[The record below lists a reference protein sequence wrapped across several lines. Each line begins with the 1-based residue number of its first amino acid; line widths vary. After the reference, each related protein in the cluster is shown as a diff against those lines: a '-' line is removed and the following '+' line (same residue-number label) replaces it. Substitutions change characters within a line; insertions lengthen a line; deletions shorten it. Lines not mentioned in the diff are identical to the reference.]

1 MVWVWEM
8 LTAMVDLICWKKNGW
23 WQQTATVGELFRFHA
38 FPFAQSGGSQM
49 FAYDFDGDGDNDII
63 SVQNAHG
70 WGLTWFE
77 QRGSDG
83 EIGFVPRQI
92 LPDRFDASADVNISQ
107 MHSLALADI
116 DGDGVQD
123 VITGKRFYAHGGKDP
138 GAHQLPVLYWFRTV
152 RGGPEVQFEPH
163 LIDELTGVGTQLTV
177 GDVTGNGAPDIVV
190 GNKLGTS
197 IVVNSGTHDDSE
209 DTLTGLQ
216 KQIGST
222 NFAEVVRSADPLSP
236 EDEKATFLLP
246 PGFSV
251 ELVVAE
257 PAIAKP
263 MNMAFD
269 DRGRLWVTSSEEY
282 PIAAPADQEGK
293 DKIVVLEDKD
303 GDGHRETITVF
314 ADGLNIPIGLYPYKD
329 GVICFSIPNI
339 WFLRDTDGDGTA
351 DKREKLYGP
360 VGYERDTH
368 GMCNGFTRGFD
379 GWLYACHGFNNHTTV
394 AGADGHEI
402 TMQSGNTFRMRLD
415 GSRIEH
421 FTHGLVNPYG
431 MSQTPSG
438 DLLVADCHTKPVTLL
453 ISDGYYDSFGKP
465 HDGLGY
471 VPNVMNHLH
480 GSTAIGGIA
489 QYNSTVFPAAYH
501 GNTFGGNVM
510 TGRINRNSLQQVGSS
525 IQGREEPDLLIA
537 ADPWFRPVDLQVG
550 PDGALYV
557 ADFYNRIIGHYEVKL
572 DHPGRDRHRGRVWKI
587 AYKPTDQRRDAG
599 ANSPPLQPL
608 RAQTADEFF
617 AVLAS
622 ADQTQRALATDRL
635 VDGYPSA
642 AATLA
647 QGGLSHASE
656 FVRAHSLWVLQR
668 LNRLPDAALVAA
680 AGDPA
685 ELVRIHAHRVMFD
698 RAALTAP
705 LQETLS
711 VGLLDSSPLVR
722 RVAVHVAAQH
732 PAPERIGQL
741 MEMFHKTP
749 GNDVHL
755 RHSIRMALR
764 NLLRDPT
771 LMKQIAANVNPE
783 DVKLIAGICLGL
795 GTPEAGDFLVSNL
808 RALSDVE
815 PAMFSEYIK
824 FAVRYVS
831 ADTVAEI
838 TSIARQRFE
847 GNADLQLT
855 LLQACREG
863 FSQRGSQLP
872 PVIKAWATDVAG
884 EFLDLKDGQLPP
896 RGGRRISWAYVPH
909 PESPESDNTFATSIT
924 RTSSD
929 GMQNAPLISSFPRGE
944 RRTGIYRSGQF
955 DIDGPFHFYMAGHDG
970 VPSKDPGRKNFVRLR
985 DASTHETLQTWYPPR
1000 NDTAQK
1006 FEWTPDAPNP
1016 VCSYVEIVDGD
1027 TESAF
1032 AWLAVGRFSVSGL
1045 NPRTSAGRQGKGIAL
1060 VGDFRLTG
1068 LRPVMVELL
1077 RRRRFN
1083 VAAAAVVSLTLA
1095 TMESDSQLHAL
1106 AAAVP
1111 TQGMTLQQR
1120 SAAYDDLISGADSQT
1135 PKLMAGIMKVA
1146 TSAEQLRI
1154 AQSLCRD
1161 VAGATLLVAMA
1172 EKGAAAAELLRR
1184 PVIADPVAAFG
1195 NADLSSRVEGVI
1207 KDLPDANA
1215 AVEQLI
1221 KDARAEYLRQPGK
1234 ATAGTALFEKNCSV
1248 CHQIAG
1254 KGKKVGPNLDGIGKR
1269 GLDRLV
1275 EDILDPNRNV
1285 DVAFRSTTVLT
1296 TAGKVVSGL
1305 SKGIDGARLV
1315 VVNSKGEEISIPED
1329 EIEEQLVSR
1338 RSPMPGNIS
1347 EVVNRQQ
1354 FRDLLAWLLSR

>member
-1 MVWVWEM
+1 M
-8 LTAMVDLICWKKNGW
+8 
-23 WQQTATVGELFRFHA
+23 
-38 FPFAQSGGSQM
+38 
-49 FAYDFDGDGDNDII
+49 GDVCD
-63 SVQNAHG
+63 
-70 WGLTWFE
+70 
-77 QRGSDG
+77 
-83 EIGFVPRQI
+83 P
-92 LPDRFDASADVNISQ
+92 
-107 MHSLALADI
+107 DI

-123 VITGKRFYAHGGKDP
+123 VVTGKRFYAHGGKDP

-152 RGGPEVQFEPH
+152 RGGPEVRFEPH

-177 GDVTGNGAPDIVV
+177 GDVTGNGHSDIVV

-197 IVVNSGTHDDSE
+197 IVVNSGTAVDNE
-209 DTLTGLQ
+209 KALTRLQ
-216 KQIGST
+216 QQIGST
-222 NFAEVVRSADPLSP
+222 DFAEIVRSAEPLSP

-246 PGFSV
+246 PGFSA

-257 PAIAKP
+257 PTIAKP

-269 DRGRLWVTSSEEY
+269 ERGRLWVTSSEEY
-282 PIAAPADQEGK
+282 PIAAPADREGK
-293 DKIVVLEDKD
+293 DKIVVLEDQD
-303 GDGHRETITVF
+303 GDGHRETITTF

-339 WFLRDTDGDGTA
+339 WFLRDTDGDGRA

-402 TMQSGNTFRMRLD
+402 TMQSGNIFRMRLD

-421 FTHGLVNPYG
+421 FTHGLVNPFG
-431 MSQTPSG
+431 MCQTPAG
-438 DLLVADCHTKPVTLL
+438 DLLVADCHTKPISLL
-453 ISDGYYDSFGKP
+453 IPDGYYNSFGKP

-471 VPNVMNHLH
+471 VPNVMDHLH

-489 QYNSTVFPAAYH
+489 QYNSSVFPAVYH

-525 IQGREEPDLLIA
+525 IQAREEPDLLIA

-587 AYKPTDQRRDAG
+587 AYTPTDQRRDAG
-599 ANSPPLQPL
+599 ADSRAL
-608 RAQTADEFF
+608 RSLHAQTAEELFS
-617 AVLAS
+617 VLAS
-622 ADQTQRALATDRL
+622 PDQTQRALATDRL
-635 VDGYPSA
+635 VDEHFTR

-647 QGGLSHASE
+647 TGGLSHVSE
-656 FVRAHSLWVLQR
+656 FVRVHSMWILQR
-668 LNRLPDAALVAA
+668 LNNLSDRALVAA
-680 AGDPA
+680 AADQA
-685 ELVRIHAHRVMFD
+685 ELVRIHAYRAMLD
-698 RAALTAP
+698 RAALTATMQQSLSAG
-705 LQETLS
+705 LQ
-711 VGLLDSSPLVR
+711 DSSALVQR
-722 RVAVHVAAQH
+722 AAVHAAAQH
-732 PAPERIGQL
+732 PDPVLASVL

-755 RHSIRMALR
+755 GHSIRMVIR
-764 NLLRDPT
+764 NLLRDPA
-771 LMKQIAANVNPE
+771 LMKQIANNVQPD

-795 GTPEAGDFLVSNL
+795 GTPEAGEFLVKNL
-808 RALSDVE
+808 RALSDAE
-815 PAMFSEYIK
+815 PDVFAEYVR

-838 TSIARQRFE
+838 TSIARERFE
-847 GNADLQLT
+847 GNADFQLT

-863 FSQRGSQLP
+863 FGQRGSQLP
-872 PVIKAWATDVAG
+872 PVIQAWATDVAG
-884 EFLDLKDGQLPP
+884 EFLDLKNGQLPP
-896 RGGRRISWAYVPH
+896 KGARHISWTYVPH
-909 PESPESDNTFATSIT
+909 PESPETNNTFATSFT
-924 RTSSD
+924 RASSD
-929 GMQNAPLISSFPRGE
+929 GMKNTPLISTFPRGE
-944 RRTGIYRSGQF
+944 RRTGIYRSGEF
-955 DIDGPFHFYMAGHDG
+955 EIDGSFRFYMAGHDG
-970 VPSKDPGRKNFVRLR
+970 VPSKEPGRKNFVRLR
-985 DASTHETLQTWYPPR
+985 DASTHETLQSWYPPR

-1006 FEWTPDAPNP
+1006 FEWTPKVSNP
-1016 VCSYVEIVDGD
+1016 LRAYIEIVDGD
-1027 TESAF
+1027 TERAY

-1045 NPRTSAGRQGKGIAL
+1045 NPRTSAGRQRKGITL
-1060 VGDFRLTG
+1060 VSDFRLTG

-1077 RRRRFN
+1077 RRRESN
-1083 VAAAAVVSLTLA
+1083 VAAAAVVSQTLA
-1095 TMESDSQLHAL
+1095 TMQTDSQLHAL

-1111 TQGMTLQQR
+1111 THGLTQQQR
-1120 SAAYDDLISGADSQT
+1120 SAVYDDVISGSDTQT
-1135 PKLMAGIMKVA
+1135 PELMAGIMKVA
-1146 TSAEQLRI
+1146 TSPEQLRI
-1154 AQSLCRD
+1154 AQALCRD

-1172 EKGAAAAELLRR
+1172 EKGAAAAEMLRR
-1184 PVIADPVAAFG
+1184 PVIADPVAAFQ
-1195 NADLSSRVEGVI
+1195 NADLSSRVQVVI

-1215 AVEQLI
+1215 AVDQLI
-1221 KDARAEYLRQPGK
+1221 KDTRIEYLQQPGN
-1234 ATAGTALFEKNCSV
+1234 ATAGAALFEKNCAV
-1248 CHQIAG
+1248 CHQIGG

-1305 SKGIDGARLV
+1305 SKGIDGARLI
-1315 VVNSKGEEISIPED
+1315 VVNSKGEEISIPQD
-1329 EIEEQLVSR
+1329 EVEEQIISR

-1347 EVVNRQQ
+1347 EIVNEQQ